1 MGDKQIPVYYKLS
14 SLVAGTCRC
23 KLIMAE
29 EKKTHAPRNYVL
41 GGSGVMRFSQSR
53 MYHKRG
59 VFALKNKST
68 EKAKKPMVPKMLEKE
83 IKGDNNGGKRVVRAS
98 KMPKSLPTQQK
109 GRKLAHRKQH
119 VRQHKHKL
127 RTSITPGT
135 VLILLTGRHK
145 GKRVVFLKQLPS
157 GLLLVTGPFHVNG
170 CPLRRVNQIYV
181 IATQTKLDIS
191 AVAIPD
197 HLNDQ
202 YYRRQKL
209 QKPKQGEGEI
219 FDTKKEEYSVSE
231 QRKDDQV
238 AVDQQILDAIRA
250 HPEKKLLFGYLKQLF
265 SLKNHQFPHKMM
277 F

>member
-1 MGDKQIPVYYKLS
+1 
-14 SLVAGTCRC
+14 
-23 KLIMAE
+23 
-29 EKKTHAPRNYVL
+29 
-41 GGSGVMRFSQSR
+41 MRFSQSR

-68 EKAKKPMVPKMLEKE
+68 EK
-83 IKGDNNGGKRVVRAS
+83 
-98 KMPKSLPTQQK
+98 
-109 GRKLAHRKQH
+109 
-119 VRQHKHKL
+119 
-127 RTSITPGT
+127 
-135 VLILLTGRHK
+135 
-145 GKRVVFLKQLPS
+145 
-157 GLLLVTGPFHVNG
+157 VNG

-191 AVAIPD
+191 GVAIPE

-219 FDTKKEEYSVSE
+219 FDTKEEEYSVSE

-238 AVDQQILDAIRA
+238 AVDKQILEAIRA

-265 SLKNHQFPHKMM
+265 SLKNHQFPHKMV